1 MENTSK
7 SVDATVSGGGGSCS
21 RVTTNPLHDGM
32 YINSSAVADL
42 PRHTF
47 GAVGAEACAVF
58 LETEA
63 EKQARYRADW
73 GGLLHP
79 DAKARRIYD
88 MGQLA
93 VMLYLLWVLP
103 RRFAF
108 NDSMRNN
115 NSTSVKVVAD
125 VLVDMSVVM
134 DIFMQMRMY
143 YFDKKTKELVTDKA
157 RIKRECVTQ
166 TLRLALG
173 HVFTQT
179 TDDSE

>member
-1 MENTSK
+1 MENTPK
-7 SVDATVSGGGGSCS
+7 SVDATVSGGGEGCS

-32 YINSSAVADL
+32 DINSSSAVADL
-42 PRHTF
+42 PRF
-47 GAVGAEACAVF
+47 GAVGAEACAEF

-63 EKQARYRADW
+63 EKQARYQADW

-79 DAKARRIYD
+79 DGKARRIYD
-88 MGQLA
+88 MGQLT
-93 VMLYLLWVLP
+93 VMLYLLWLLP

-115 NSTSVKVVAD
+115 DSTSFKVAAD

-157 RIKRECVTQ
+157 RIKRE
-166 TLRLALG
+166 
-173 HVFTQT
+173 
-179 TDDSE
+179 